1 MTHVY
6 SLKTLELGVHVFPEP
21 GSSLQV
27 LGEGPSWNFWLL
39 VATVSPR
46 CPWLVAASLLSLLPS
61 SRGFIPLFVLSDLS
75 PLIRTLVT
83 AFGPSL
89 IHRDLNLTLLHL
101 QDLFPD
107 KVTPR
112 KQGLRLQHKKDT
124 PTHRY
129 TFSRDQSGHQPWD
142 NQEDVASLLGCSYQW
157 SMNSKPSW
165 RSWYSHSQVI
175 HKKGLSHSK
184 VSGHG
189 N

>member
-46 CPWLVAASLLSLLPS
+46 CPWLVAASLHSLLPS

-75 PLIRTLVT
+75 PLIRTPVT

-107 KVTPR
+107 KVTLR

-157 SMNSKPSW
+157 SMNSKPS
-165 RSWYSHSQVI
+165 
-175 HKKGLSHSK
+175 
-184 VSGHG
+184 
-189 N
+189 